1 MIRLTDA
8 EYLGNFRVRLE
19 FSDGTSGVAD
29 FQGRLDGPIFIELND
44 PDVFGRFELTDH
56 TLQWP
61 NGADFAPEFLRD
73 LIAQTEPTNLQTST
87 SPVRTPS
94 RSSGSD

>member
-19 FSDGTSGVAD
+19 FSDGASGIAD
-29 FQGRLDGPIFIELND
+29 FQDRLDGPIFKPLND
-44 PDVFGRFELTDH
+44 PDAFGRFELTDH

-61 NGADFAPEFLRD
+61 NGADFARVSARLD
-73 LIAQTEPTNLQTST
+73 LPNRAYKNTGFDETSAYE
-87 SPVRTPS
+87 
-94 RSSGSD
+94 

>member
-19 FSDGTSGVAD
+19 FSDGASGIAD
-29 FQGRLDGPIFIELND
+29 FQGRLDGPIFKPLND
-44 PDVFGRFELTDH
+44 PDAFGRFELTDH

-61 NGADFAPEFLRD
+61 NGADFAPEYLRD
-73 LIAQTEPTNLQTST
+73 LIAQTELTN
-87 SPVRTPS
+87 R
-94 RSSGSD
+94 